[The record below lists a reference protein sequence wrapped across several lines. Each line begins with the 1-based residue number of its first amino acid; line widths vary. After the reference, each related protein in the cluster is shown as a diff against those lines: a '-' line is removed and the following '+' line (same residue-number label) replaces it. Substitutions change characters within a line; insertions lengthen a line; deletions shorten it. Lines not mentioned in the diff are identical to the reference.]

1 MPVADGGS
9 DGMPTFGAERRI
21 ARPTAAAQILAE
33 LRSAILAMRLPP
45 GTPLVEKTLTERFG
59 VSRTPV
65 REALIRLSQERLVD
79 IFPQAG
85 TFVGRIPLARLPEAV
100 VIRKSLESAALE
112 LAMAQVD
119 AAGLAALDKLIARQ
133 EALAGIDDSDG
144 FHAADEDF
152 HEAIAALSGHPGI
165 WRVSQQAKAQID
177 RCRRLTLPALG
188 RMGQVIVEHRAIV
201 AAMRTRD
208 RAAALAALDQ
218 HLSAVLPDVESIRKL
233 HPDYFI

>member
-1 MPVADGGS
+1 MPL
-9 DGMPTFGAERRI
+9 FGADPRA
-21 ARPTAAAQILAE
+21 ARPTAATQIVTQ
-33 LRSAILAMRLPP
+33 LRDAILAMRLPP
-45 GTPLVEKTLTERFG
+45 GTPLVEKELTERFG
-59 VSRTPV
+59 VSRTPL

-85 TFVGRIPLARLPEAV
+85 TFVSRIPLARLPEAV
-100 VIRKSLESAALE
+100 VIRKSLETAALE
-112 LAMAQVD
+112 LAMAQIS
-119 AAGLAALDKLIARQ
+119 AAGLETLDRLIARQ
-133 EALAGIDDSDG
+133 EALAGLGDSDG

-201 AAMRTRD
+201 AAMRAGD

-218 HLSAVLPDVESIRKL
+218 HLSAVLPDVESIRRL

>member
-85 TFVGRIPLARLPEAV
+85 TFVADPLGETA
-100 VIRKSLESAALE
+100 
-112 LAMAQVD
+112 
-119 AAGLAALDKLIARQ
+119 
-133 EALAGIDDSDG
+133 
-144 FHAADEDF
+144 
-152 HEAIAALSGHPGI
+152 
-165 WRVSQQAKAQID
+165 
-177 RCRRLTLPALG
+177 
-188 RMGQVIVEHRAIV
+188 
-201 AAMRTRD
+201 
-208 RAAALAALDQ
+208 
-218 HLSAVLPDVESIRKL
+218 
-233 HPDYFI
+233 